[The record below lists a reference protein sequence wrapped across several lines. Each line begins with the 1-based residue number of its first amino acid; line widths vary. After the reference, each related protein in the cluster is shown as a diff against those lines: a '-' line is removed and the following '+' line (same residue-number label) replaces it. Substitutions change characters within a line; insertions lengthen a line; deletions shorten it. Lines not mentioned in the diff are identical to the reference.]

1 MRLALLFSGQGG
13 QTPAHWRQLVETGD
27 TGLLSAVSAVV
38 PEFHADKPSPSD
50 WLAENKVA
58 QPLIFAQQMALW
70 AELRDRLP
78 QPVCV
83 AGYSLGEMAAC
94 CVAGAF
100 SPIQGVGLCAMRA
113 ALMDQ
118 AAPGEYGMLAVLG
131 LAEAQV
137 ARLASAA
144 GFAIA
149 IRNAPR
155 HLVLAGPQAARPELA
170 NALAAAGATRLVELA
185 VRTPSHTARLA
196 PAALAFGQHLA
207 ALADA
212 RLCCPVLSAIDATP
226 ARRATPA
233 LAALARQ
240 LAEPL
245 DWAACLQAIREMQP
259 DAVLEIGPG
268 NALAR
273 LFGELAPEIPVR
285 ASDDFRSCDGIVGW
299 LASCTG

>member
-27 TGLLSAVSAVV
+27 AGLLSALSAVV
-38 PEFHADKPSPSD
+38 PELSSQNPPPPDRLAD
-50 WLAENKVA
+50 NTVA

-70 AELRDRLP
+70 GELRDRLP
-78 QPVCV
+78 QPICA

-100 SPIQGVGLCAMRA
+100 SPIQGVGLCALRA
-113 ALMDQ
+113 ALMDR

-131 LAEAQV
+131 LDQARV
-137 ARLASAA
+137 ARLATAA

-155 HLVLAGPQAARPELA
+155 HLVLAGPQAAQAALA
-170 NALAAAGATRLVELA
+170 SELAAAGATRLVALA

-196 PAALAFGQHLA
+196 PAAQAFGQQLA
-207 ALADA
+207 TLADA
-212 RLCCPVLSAIDATP
+212 RLRFPVFSAIDATS
-226 ARRATPA
+226 ARRAAPA

-285 ASDDFRSCDGIVGW
+285 ACDDFRSIDGIVGW
-299 LASCTG
+299 LASCAG